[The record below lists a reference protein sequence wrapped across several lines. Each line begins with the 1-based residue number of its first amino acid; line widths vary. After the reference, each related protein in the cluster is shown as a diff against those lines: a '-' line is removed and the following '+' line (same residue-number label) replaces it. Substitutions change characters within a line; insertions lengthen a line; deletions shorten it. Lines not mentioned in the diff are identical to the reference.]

1 MTQSSRTSTGLSWR
15 ARLAF
20 RFAVASAGDQLI
32 SFMSLISIAGLVLG
46 VAVLVV
52 VLSVMNG
59 FEEELQSRVLGV
71 MPHGLI
77 YDDQSGFED
86 WQSAIMRFS
95 SHPSVLAAAP
105 VAEGTAVAVAGG
117 ELVGITFSGILPK
130 FEITVSD
137 LPSYIVQGKLSALEH
152 EGFQAVIGTS
162 LAERL
167 NVKMGDRITLVLP
180 DARLTLAG
188 PIPVTRSVTVAGLFE
203 VGADADKSLVL
214 LSMEAATRLLRSEDV
229 AIRIKLVDLFEARSV
244 LLDLMRE
251 MSADGIYAISW
262 MGRHG
267 NLYDAIAV
275 QKSTMFL
282 LLLLLIA
289 VAAFN
294 VVSNLVMTVNEKRSG
309 IAILMTM
316 GATRLGIAQ
325 IFVMHGVLVGAVG
338 VTLGLV
344 IGIIS
349 SIYIGDIYRVLEGVF
364 GLDLMSEYFIHYLP
378 SRVLIT
384 DVLTVAVVSLGV
396 CVVATLYPAYR
407 ASTQQPVQI
416 LKYEG

>member
-1 MTQSSRTSTGLSWR
+1 
-15 ARLAF
+15 LAF

-137 LPSYIVQGKLSALEH
+137 LPSYIVQGKLSALED

-294 VVSNLVMTVNEKRSG
+294 VVSNLVMTVNEKRAG